1 MFIQTDHIIQI
12 IAAFVAGGLLGLE
25 REYHS
30 KPAGFRT
37 MILIC
42 VGSCLFTILSTSF
55 ATNPDRI
62 ASNILTGIGFIG
74 AGVVFKEGINISGIT
89 SAATIWVAASLGM
102 CIGLKL
108 YGLALFV
115 AVLVLIVLIVLSRL
129 EESFDNLHQVKQ
141 YKIRFKAYEYSVE
154 ELEKEL
160 NKIDVYFVRYKI
172 GKQHDDVIVEY
183 KIEAIQSK
191 REKVNH
197 YLINNKSIVGF
208 EV

>member
-1 MFIQTDHIIQI
+1 MFIHTEHIIQI

-42 VGSCLFTILSTSF
+42 VGSCLFTILSTTF
-55 ATNPDRI
+55 AENPDRI

-89 SAATIWVAASLGM
+89 SAATIWIAASLGM
-102 CIGLKL
+102 CIGLKF

-115 AVLVLIVLIVLSRL
+115 AVLVMIVLIVLSRL

-154 ELEKEL
+154 ELENEL
-160 NKIDVYFVRYKI
+160 KKIDVYFVRYKV
-172 GKQHDDVIVEY
+172 GKQNDDVVAEY

-191 REKVNH
+191 REKVNR

-208 EV
+208 DV

>member
-1 MFIQTDHIIQI
+1 MFLPTEYIIQI

-42 VGSCLFTILSTSF
+42 VGSCLFTILSSTF
-55 ATNPDRI
+55 VANPDRI
-62 ASNILTGIGFIG
+62 ASNIITGIGFIG
-74 AGVVFKEGINISGIT
+74 AGVVFKEGINVRGIT
-89 SAATIWVAASLGM
+89 SAATIWIAASIGM

-115 AVLVLIVLIVLSRL
+115 AILVLIVLVILSKL
-129 EESFDNLHQVKQ
+129 EEAFDNLHQVKQ
-141 YKIRFKAYEYSVE
+141 YIIRFKAYEYSVE
-154 ELEKEL
+154 ELEAEL
-160 NKIDVYFVRYKI
+160 KKIDVYFVRYKI
-172 GKQHDDVIVEY
+172 SKEQDEVIVDY
-183 KIEAIQSK
+183 KIEAVQSK

-197 YLINNKSIVGF
+197 YLINNKSISGF
-208 EV
+208 DV

>member
-1 MFIQTDHIIQI
+1 MFIQFEHIIQI
-12 IAAFVAGGLLGLE
+12 IAAFVVGGLLGLE

-42 VGSCLFTILSTSF
+42 VGSCLFTILSTTF
-55 ATNPDRI
+55 AENPDRI

-102 CIGLKL
+102 CIGLKF

-115 AVLVLIVLIVLSRL
+115 AVLVMIVLIVLSRL

-154 ELEKEL
+154 ELEDEL
-160 NKIDVYFVRYKI
+160 KKIDVYFVRYKV
-172 GKQHDDVIVEY
+172 GKQNDDVIAEY

-191 REKVNH
+191 REKVNR

>member
-1 MFIQTDHIIQI
+1 MFIHTEHIIQI
-12 IAAFVAGGLLGLE
+12 IAAFVVGGLLGLE

-42 VGSCLFTILSTSF
+42 VGSCLFTILSTTF
-55 ATNPDRI
+55 AENPDRI

-89 SAATIWVAASLGM
+89 SAATIWIAASLGM
-102 CIGLKL
+102 CIGLKF

-115 AVLVLIVLIVLSRL
+115 AVLVMIVLIVLSRL

-154 ELEKEL
+154 ELENEL
-160 NKIDVYFVRYKI
+160 KKIDVYFVRYKV
-172 GKQHDDVIVEY
+172 GKQNDEVLAEY

-191 REKVNH
+191 REKVNR

-208 EV
+208 DV

>member
-1 MFIQTDHIIQI
+1 MFIQTEHIIQI
-12 IAAFVAGGLLGLE
+12 IAAFVVGGLLGLE

-42 VGSCLFTILSTSF
+42 VGSCLFTILSTTF
-55 ATNPDRI
+55 AENPDRI

-102 CIGLKL
+102 CIGLKF

-115 AVLVLIVLIVLSRL
+115 AVLVMIVLIVLSRL

-154 ELEKEL
+154 ELENEL
-160 NKIDVYFVRYKI
+160 KKIDVYFVRYKV
-172 GKQHDDVIVEY
+172 GKQNDDVIAEY

-191 REKVNH
+191 REKVNR